1 MDLFHGDNTPPF
13 DGDEPRP
20 GREDDDSVLVRTASK
35 VNVRLKPIR
44 HHLTPEGSSCLGSF
58 VNGNLIAR
66 CVLPEQ
72 TAAQFLRLG
81 ILEEPVHLALLV
93 READPGLQGKLL
105 ALTPLPDDVNPG
117 GGGRDEPAWK
127 ESVPSSNYEQEVAG
141 GAGAAGQ
148 AESPDDEERLAA
160 VFLGKI
166 IRFDEDRK
174 HPDNLAMEAAD
185 VLRSAVKGGAGDV
198 VDRLLQD
205 VSEDVEVE
213 GQGMEVAEDPDEP
226 GDPGSSGGEGAASG
240 ADGGSLPS
248 DDELFPDDLEA
259 PGEPGDA
266 DGPEA
271 SGEGDGPEA
280 PGDDEGEGDE
290 PRSD

>member
-44 HHLTPEGSSCLGSF
+44 HHLTPDGSSCLGSF

-93 READPGLQGKLL
+93 REAEPGLQGKLL
-105 ALTPLPDDVNPG
+105 ALTPLPDDVSPEG
-117 GGGRDEPAWK
+117 GASDEPDWK

-141 GAGAAGQ
+141 GAGAGPAGP
-148 AESPDDEERLAA
+148 AEAGDDEERLAA

-166 IRFDEDRK
+166 IRFEDDRK

-185 VLRSAVKGGAGDV
+185 ILRSAVKGGAGDM

-205 VSEDVEVE
+205 VSGDVEVE
-213 GQGMEVAEDPDEP
+213 GEGLDAGEP
-226 GDPGSSGGEGAASG
+226 GPDAGAGAGEPDA
-240 ADGGSLPS
+240 LP
-248 DDELFPDDLEA
+248 DDEELFPDDLTMPEDLDEPDD
-259 PGEPGDA
+259 PGSSDDEEPGT
-266 DGPEA
+266 G
-271 SGEGDGPEA
+271 
-280 PGDDEGEGDE
+280 
-290 PRSD
+290 

>member
-105 ALTPLPDDVNPG
+105 ALTPLPDDVGPETG
-117 GGGRDEPAWK
+117 GGDEPDWK
-127 ESVPSSNYEQEVAG
+127 ESVPSSNYEQEVGGGA
-141 GAGAAGQ
+141 GAGAAG
-148 AESPDDEERLAA
+148 SPEPAGDDERLAA

-166 IRFDEDRK
+166 IRFEEDRK
-174 HPDNLAMEAAD
+174 HPENLAMEAAD

-205 VSEDVEVE
+205 VSEDVQVE
-213 GQGMEVAEDPDEP
+213 GEGLDE
-226 GDPGSSGGEGAASG
+226 GGSD
-240 ADGGSLPS
+240 ADAGSGSLP
-248 DDELFPDDLEA
+248 DDEELFPDDLEM
-259 PGEPGDA
+259 PEELEDS
-266 DGPEA
+266 DDPEA
-271 SGEGDGPEA
+271 SDDADDGEPN
-280 PGDDEGEGDE
+280 P
-290 PRSD
+290 S

>member
-20 GREDDDSVLVRTASK
+20 GREDDDSVLVRTASR

-44 HHLTPEGSSCLGSF
+44 HHLTPDGSSCLGSF

-105 ALTPLPDDVNPG
+105 ALTPLPDDVSPETG
-117 GGGRDEPAWK
+117 GGDEPAWK
-127 ESVPSSNYEQEVAG
+127 ESVPSSSYEQEVSG
-141 GAGAAGQ
+141 GAGPAGPPE
-148 AESPDDEERLAA
+148 ADDDEERLAA

-166 IRFDEDRK
+166 IRFEEDRK
-174 HPDNLAMEAAD
+174 HPENLAMEAAD

-213 GQGMEVAEDPDEP
+213 GEGLEDP
-226 GDPGSSGGEGAASG
+226 GGAGTSGSSTGPE
-240 ADGGSLPS
+240 SLP
-248 DDELFPDDLEA
+248 DDEELFPDDLEL
-259 PGEPGDA
+259 PEDPEDGGPDGSDEGQEPGA
-266 DGPEA
+266 A
-271 SGEGDGPEA
+271 
-280 PGDDEGEGDE
+280 
-290 PRSD
+290 

>member
-44 HHLTPEGSSCLGSF
+44 HHLTPDGSSCLGSF

-105 ALTPLPDDVNPG
+105 ALTPLPDDVSPEG
-117 GGGRDEPAWK
+117 GGGDEPDWK
-127 ESVPSSNYEQEVAG
+127 ESVPSSNYEQEVAEG
-141 GAGAAGQ
+141 GAGAGPAGPP
-148 AESPDDEERLAA
+148 EGGGDDERLAA

-166 IRFDEDRK
+166 IRFEEDRK

-213 GQGMEVAEDPDEP
+213 GEGLDAGEP
-226 GDPGSSGGEGAASG
+226 GDGQEELDPEAGSDES
-240 ADGGSLPS
+240 DGDPFP
-248 DDELFPDDLEA
+248 DDEELFPDDLEM
-259 PGEPGDA
+259 PEEPDA
-266 DGPEA
+266 DDSDGPEA
-271 SGEGDGPEA
+271 SDEAEDADDAGEDG
-280 PGDDEGEGDE
+280 E
-290 PRSD
+290 PDPS

>member
-44 HHLTPEGSSCLGSF
+44 HHLTPDGSSCLGSF

-105 ALTPLPDDVNPG
+105 ALTPLPDDVSPEG
-117 GGGRDEPAWK
+117 GGGDEPDWK

-141 GAGAAGQ
+141 GAGAPGPAGPPE
-148 AESPDDEERLAA
+148 AGGDDERLAA

-166 IRFDEDRK
+166 IRFEEDRK

-213 GQGMEVAEDPDEP
+213 GEGLDAGEP
-226 GDPGSSGGEGAASG
+226 GDGQEQPGPEAGGDG
-240 ADGGSLPS
+240 ADADPFP
-248 DDELFPDDLEA
+248 DDEELFPDDLQM
-259 PGEPGDA
+259 PDDGEGT

-271 SGEGDGPEA
+271 SDDGA
-280 PGDDEGEGDE
+280 EGEPD
-290 PRSD
+290 PS